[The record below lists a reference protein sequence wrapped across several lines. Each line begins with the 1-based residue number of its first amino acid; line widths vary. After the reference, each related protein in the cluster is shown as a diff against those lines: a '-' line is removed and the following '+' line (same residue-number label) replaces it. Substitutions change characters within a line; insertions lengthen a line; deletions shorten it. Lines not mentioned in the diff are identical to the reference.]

1 MDGISL
7 HTIMLVI
14 QRCVSSVGIL
24 VILMGVVTSVYQ
36 YIVYLAKDQKK
47 VQGASI
53 NPIRLNL
60 SRSLILGLEF
70 IVAADLIGT
79 TSTPDY
85 YAVGMLAIIVLVRTV
100 LSFTI
105 NREIMWLSKEK

>member
-1 MDGISL
+1 MDGFNL
-7 HTIMLVI
+7 HLLMTIV
-14 QRCVSSVGIL
+14 QRCVSSLGII
-24 VILMGVVTSVYQ
+24 VILIGVVTSVYQ
-36 YIVYLAKDQKK
+36 YILYLVKNRSKHEMS
-47 VQGASI
+47 V

-105 NREIMWLSKEK
+105 NREIMWLSKEKS